1 VFCLHQWVTDVG
13 MAALLSVRSVCL
25 LPVSNRAMV
34 GPHRLPCETP
44 EAHKAFGNCPSGTR
58 WVLPATILGSSLSF
72 IDGSVV
78 NVALPAMQSSLG
90 ASLGTMQW
98 VVNAYMLTLASLILL
113 GGSAGD
119 RFGRRRVFIV
129 GLLGFT
135 AASLACAVAPSALWL
150 IGARTAQGAAAALL
164 TPASLAIIGAA
175 FGSDARGPAIGTWA
189 AAAALTTALGP
200 PLGGWLVDAIGWRSI
215 FLINLPVGL
224 VALALALKLPADRGS
239 EHAPPLDR
247 RGSVLAILWLG
258 ALSYGLIAVGE
269 NKTVDGAIAIAAALP
284 LVFLF
289 VRTEA
294 RANAPMMPLGLFRN
308 RDFSGANALT
318 VLLYAALGGALFL
331 LPFLLI
337 QVHGYSALA
346 AGAAFLPFSAIMGLG
361 SRWSGGLVDEFG
373 ARIPL
378 VIGPALTAAGY
389 VALGFSGGAA
399 SYWTGVLPGLLLV
412 SVGMTI
418 AVPPLTTTVF
428 NAAPDDKTGTAS
440 GINNAAARAGS
451 LLAVA
456 AIGLAIGGSAMDV
469 GNAALTDAYRHT
481 MWAAGVLAALGAL
494 VAALTITPRQAA
506 RHVA

>member
-1 VFCLHQWVTDVG
+1 
-13 MAALLSVRSVCL
+13 
-25 LPVSNRAMV
+25 MV

-44 EAHKAFGNCPSGTR
+44 EAHKAFGKAPADTR

-78 NVALPAMQSSLG
+78 NVALPAMQSSLD
-90 ASLGTMQW
+90 ASLDTMQW

-119 RFGRRRVFIV
+119 RFGRRRIFIA

-150 IGARTAQGAAAALL
+150 VAARTVQGAAAALL

-175 FGSDARGPAIGTWA
+175 YTGNARGRAIGTWA

-200 PLGGWLVDAIGWRSI
+200 PLGGWLVDTVGWRSI
-215 FLINLPVGL
+215 FLVNLPVGI
-224 VALALALKLPADRGS
+224 VALVLGLKLQADRGS

-258 ALSYGLIAVGE
+258 ALCYGLIALGANEAVE
-269 NKTVDGAIAIAAALP
+269 GAIAIAAALP
-284 LVFLF
+284 LALLF

-294 RANAPMMPLGLFRN
+294 RATAPMMPLTLFRN

-337 QVHGYSALA
+337 QRHGYSALA

-361 SRWSGGLVDEFG
+361 SRWSGGLVDNVG
-373 ARIPL
+373 ARTPL
-378 VIGPALTAAGY
+378 VIGSALTAAGY
-389 VALGFSGGAA
+389 VALGFSGGNP
-399 SYWTGVLPGLLLV
+399 SYWTGVLPGLTLL
-412 SVGMTI
+412 SIGMTI
-418 AVPPLTTTVF
+418 AVAPLTTTVF
-428 NAAPDDKTGTAS
+428 NAAPEEQSGTAS

-456 AIGLAIGGSAMDV
+456 ALGLTIGGGAMDV
-469 GNAALTDAYRHT
+469 GAAALLDAYRLT
-481 MWAAGVLAALGAL
+481 MWAAGILAALGSL
-494 VAALTITPRQAA
+494 TAALMIAPREAA
-506 RHVA
+506 HSGG

>member
-1 VFCLHQWVTDVG
+1 
-13 MAALLSVRSVCL
+13 
-25 LPVSNRAMV
+25 MV

-44 EAHKAFGNCPSGTR
+44 EAHKAFGRAPAGTR

-78 NVALPAMQSSLG
+78 NVALPAMQSSLD

-150 IGARTAQGAAAALL
+150 IAARTVQGAAAALL
-164 TPASLAIIGAA
+164 TPASLAIIGATYS
-175 FGSDARGPAIGTWA
+175 GNARGPAIGTWA

-200 PLGGWLVDAIGWRSI
+200 PLGGWLVDTSGWRSI
-215 FLINLPVGL
+215 FFINLPLGI
-224 VALALALKLPADRGS
+224 VALALGLKLPVDRGS

-258 ALSYGLIAVGE
+258 ALCYGLIALGE
-269 NKTVDGAIAIAAALP
+269 NKAVIGAIAITAAVLLAL
-284 LVFLF
+284 LF

-294 RANAPMMPLGLFRN
+294 RANAPMMPLALFRN
-308 RDFSGANALT
+308 RNFSGANALT
-318 VLLYAALGGALFL
+318 ALLYAALGGALFM

-346 AGAAFLPFSAIMGLG
+346 AGATFLPFSAIMGLG
-361 SRWSGGLVDEFG
+361 SRWSGGLVDKLG

-389 VALGFSGGAA
+389 GALGFSGGNL
-399 SYWTGVLPGLLLV
+399 SYWTGVLPGLVLV
-412 SVGMTI
+412 SMGMTI
-418 AVPPLTTTVF
+418 AVAPLTTTVF
-428 NAAPDDKTGTAS
+428 NAAPDEMSGTAS

-456 AIGLAIGGSAMDV
+456 ALGLAIGGGAMDI
-469 GNAALTDAYRHT
+469 GATALTDAYRLT
-481 MWAAGVLAALGAL
+481 MWAAGILAALSSLTA
-494 VAALTITPRQAA
+494 VLTITPREAA
-506 RHVA
+506 RPGA

>member
-1 VFCLHQWVTDVG
+1 
-13 MAALLSVRSVCL
+13 MA
-25 LPVSNRAMV
+25 
-34 GPHRLPCETP
+34 GPYRLPCETP
-44 EAHKAFGNCPSGTR
+44 RAHDTIRKAASGTR

-78 NVALPAMQSSLG
+78 NVALPAIQASLG

-135 AASLACAVAPSALWL
+135 AASLACAVAPSAFWL

-175 FGSDARGPAIGTWA
+175 YVGDARGPAIGTWA

-200 PLGGWLVDAIGWRSI
+200 PLGGWLVDTIGWRSI
-215 FLINLPVGL
+215 FLINLPVGT
-224 VALALALKLPADRGS
+224 VALALALKLPADRGN
-239 EHAPPLDR
+239 ERAPPLDR

-258 ALSYGLIAVGE
+258 ALCFGLIALGE
-269 NKTVDGAIAIAAALP
+269 SKAVEGAIAIAVALP
-284 LVFLF
+284 LAFLF
-289 VRTEA
+289 IRTEA
-294 RANAPMMPLGLFRN
+294 RASAPMMPLALFHN
-308 RDFSGANALT
+308 RDFSGANVLT

-337 QVHGYSALA
+337 RVHGYSALA

-361 SRWSGGLVDEFG
+361 SRWAGGLVDELG

-389 VALGFSGGAA
+389 VALGFSGNSP
-399 SYWTGVLPGLLLV
+399 SYWAGVLPGLLLV
-412 SVGMTI
+412 SIGMTI

-456 AIGLAIGGSAMDV
+456 ALGLAIGGSAMDV
-469 GNAALTDAYRHT
+469 GTPLTNAYRLT
-481 MWAAGVLAALGAL
+481 MWAAGVLAALGSL
-494 VAALTITPRQAA
+494 TAALTITPRQAA
-506 RHVA
+506 HRGA